1 MAATAGDIIKKS
13 RYELHDMQG
22 SEYGDEELLHYLAD
36 AVSMLSRLLIE
47 ARSTHSIR
55 QTIVTISPA
64 PLPDK
69 FVAMA
74 AYRPEDLIIIGND
87 IHCASLP
94 CDITYYVEYDR
105 PDRPGSVM
113 DTPAVFHPLL
123 AQMVTARALNRNEY
137 NTSLEQQYI
146 QLYTTEILKI
156 ARLRDGLVTSAK
168 RKPKYEL

>member
-22 SEYGDEELLHYLAD
+22 NEYGDEELLHYLAD

-47 ARSTHSIR
+47 ARSTYSVRH
-55 QTIVTISPA
+55 TTVTISPV
-64 PLPDK
+64 PLPDG
-69 FVAMA
+69 FVAMTR
-74 AYRPEDLIIIGND
+74 YDPDKLTIVGND

-94 CDITYYVEYDR
+94 CDITYYVEYTR
-105 PDRPGSVM
+105 PDRPGSAM

-156 ARLRDGLVTSAK
+156 ARLRDGLASKAD
-168 RKPKYEL
+168 RKPKYEI